1 MKALQSKVN
10 IVPIIAKAD
19 TLTPTECRRLKAK
32 ILQEL
37 NDNHIQIYRIPE
49 CDSDEDDEFKTQNK
63 LLKVSLRVYVFL
75 NQCFVICYCL
85 RKRFRLLSL
94 ARVKSTT

>member
-63 LLKVSLRVYVFL
+63 LLKVSLKQEFM
-75 NQCFVICYCL
+75 CFQISV
-85 RKRFRLLSL
+85 LL
-94 ARVKSTT
+94 